1 MYSKINSIK
10 SSLSQE
16 DINTVTNYFTLK
28 KDIEKELKNNI
39 RLHII
44 TILYLSFFYVIFSLL
59 GIDNNYI
66 FIFTIIFHTF
76 GYTYDIL
83 NGYLFYLPKRKKE
96 LANLCERLKIKR
108 IQYKIKDIEKI
119 LKEISKRKSF
129 PYQKMNIC

>member
-108 IQYKIKDIEKI
+108 IQYKIKDIEK
-119 LKEISKRKSF
+119 SKRKSF